1 MADQDRYSI
10 RIDRQGRALIPKPM
24 REALGLGAGG
34 EAVAWLE
41 DGRLVVE
48 PRDVL
53 LRRLK
58 RRYRKVVGSMSEEL
72 IRERRREAEREE
84 QE

>member
-1 MADQDRYSI
+1 MAVAERYAI

-24 REALGLGAGG
+24 RDAMGIPDGG

-41 DGRLVVE
+41 EGRLVVE
-48 PRDVL
+48 PSAVV

-58 RRYRKVVGSMSEEL
+58 ARFRTVAGSMSEEL
-72 IRERRREAEREE
+72 LQERRREAGSEE
-84 QE
+84 G